1 MGGDKVIE
9 ALRQIEQGK
18 CSYFSKAAYAGTGRR
33 SIMNIFEN
41 AVRVG
46 DRPVTTPARVRHP
59 IGLQRIL
66 APTDLTPDGRK
77 AVEYAV
83 ALAECF
89 DAQLTPLHVYDAP
102 GLYDYAQESNGCS
115 LAELIRRNAQ
125 NDLDALCSEIKEEYP
140 RTDTHLRCGVPAEE
154 IVAAAKDLDVD
165 LIVISTHNYNWL
177 THLIRGSDAEQ
188 VLRHAPCPIMVVRKH
203 EHDFVTATT
212 AGSNREL

>member
-1 MGGDKVIE
+1 MGDAGYYDQCG
-9 ALRQIEQGK
+9 LRLEQGK

-125 NDLDALCSEIKEEYP
+125 NDLDAL
-140 RTDTHLRCGVPAEE
+140 
-154 IVAAAKDLDVD
+154 
-165 LIVISTHNYNWL
+165 
-177 THLIRGSDAEQ
+177 
-188 VLRHAPCPIMVVRKH
+188 
-203 EHDFVTATT
+203 
-212 AGSNREL
+212 